1 MSLLIR
7 ARIKAARHS
16 FEHLGDPDHRIWR
29 LYSHFGFKTDL
40 VICECGKEFG
50 RSPRCSAV
58 LNSYGMNESAD
69 LASRIRR
76 R

>member
-1 MSLLIR
+1 MTLLIR
-7 ARIKAARHS
+7 ARIKAAAHILPR
-16 FEHLGDPDHRIWR
+16 LGDPKHRIWR

-58 LNSYGMNESAD
+58 LNSYGMNESSD